1 MEKVISYPELQTR
14 LSENEKSYLLLYKSD
29 SEQSLCAYQ
38 NLNAALNG
46 HAGINVYTADVAEVK
61 DIHSNYGINSAPS
74 LLVFSNDNLVNI
86 IKGCQESSF
95 YRALT
100 ENKIFQPEKAG
111 EGKPARRVTVYS
123 TPTCS
128 WCNTLKAWL
137 QKNNIRYTDI
147 DVSRDEHAAE
157 ELVKRSGQQGVPQ
170 TEINGQIVVGFN
182 QPRLQELLGI

>member
-14 LSENEKSYLLLYKSD
+14 LSENEKSYLLLYKSG
-29 SEQSLCAYQ
+29 SEQSFRAYQ
-38 NLNAALNG
+38 NLKAGLDG
-46 HAGINVYTADVAEVK
+46 QAGINVYTADVAEVK
-61 DIHSNYGINSAPS
+61 DIHSNYGISSAPS

-111 EGKPARRVTVYS
+111 EGKPVRRVTVYS

-137 QKNNIRYTDI
+137 QKNNIQYRDI